1 MERHVHAMKHT
12 GKIAICLAGGLV
24 LQINV
29 HALTTEGS
37 PYASIVKQNVFRLK
51 SPPPVE
57 PSKPVE
63 VLLSKIVLLGIVCG
77 PGPKQ
82 VMFKVLTGTPPR
94 ETSYALGEKEIAD
107 EFEVVEIAE
116 RAGLVRVRNHGQ
128 EQTLTLERDGMKP
141 GGNSPPK
148 ASAVLARPSAPGLGS
163 NQPQKPALNVDEQ
176 MVLMEINRKLTAGQV
191 KQGVMPP
198 LPPTPITGN

>member
-1 MERHVHAMKHT
+1 MQM
-12 GKIAICLAGGLV
+12 
-24 LQINV
+24 NV
-29 HALTTEGS
+29 HALSTEGS

-57 PSKPVE
+57 QDVPE
-63 VLLSKIVLLGIVCG
+63 VSPPRITLLGIVAG

-82 VMFKVLTGTPPR
+82 VMFKILIGTPPR
-94 ETSYALGEKEIAD
+94 EASYALGERESAD
-107 EFEVVEIAE
+107 EIEVVEIAE

>member
-1 MERHVHAMKHT
+1 MKHT

-37 PYASIVKQNVFRLK
+37 PYASIVRHNAFRLK

-57 PSKPVE
+57 QDVPE
-63 VLLSKIVLLGIVCG
+63 VLPPRITLLGIVAG

-82 VMFKVLTGTPPR
+82 VMFKLLTGTPPR
-94 ETSYALGEKEIAD
+94 ETSYALGERESAEAI
-107 EFEVVEIAE
+107 EVVEIVE
-116 RAGLVRVRNHGQ
+116 RAGLVRVKNHGQ
-128 EQTLTLERDGMKP
+128 EQTLTLEKDGMKP
-141 GGNSPPK
+141 GGNSPPTG
-148 ASAVLARPSAPGLGS
+148 SVVLARPSARAPGS
-163 NQPQKPALNVDEQ
+163 NQPQKPALNADEQ
-176 MVLMEINRKLTAGQV
+176 MVLMEVNRELTAGQV